1 MSHDHAAQAGHD
13 HCYPSGFRLIRPL
26 GITLAVFAV
35 FAAVSFLPPFTALNE
50 SLIAY
55 IELIWWAVLLGL
67 VIGGLIEYFVPEA
80 FIFRFLG
87 QSRKRVIPLAWAMN
101 TWLPVS

>member
-1 MSHDHAAQAGHD
+1 MSHDHAAHGGHD
-13 HCYPSGFRLIRPL
+13 HCNPSGFRLSRPL

-35 FAAVSFLPPFTALNE
+35 FLAVSFLPPFTALNE

-55 IELIWWAVLLGL
+55 IEVIWWAVLLGL
-67 VIGGLIEYFVPEA
+67 VIGGLIDYFVPEA

-87 QSRKRVIPLAWAMN
+87 QSRKRVIPYAVVAGFI
-101 TWLPVS
+101 